1 MNEERLNQSIRK
13 FLKSVG
19 VNSQRELEHA
29 VAKAIEGGA
38 LAGDETLD
46 VTMTL
51 DVKALK
57 LSSEFKGRI
66 ELE

>member
-29 VAKAIEGGA
+29 LAKAIEGGA
-38 LAGDETLD
+38 LAGNETLD

-57 LSSEFKGRI
+57 LSSEFNGQI

>member
-38 LAGDETLD
+38 LAGNETLD

>member
-1 MNEERLNQSIRK
+1 MNEEGMNQSIRK

-38 LAGDETLD
+38 LAGNETLD

-57 LSSEFKGRI
+57 LSSKFNGQI

>member
-1 MNEERLNQSIRK
+1 
-13 FLKSVG
+13 VG

-29 VAKAIEGGA
+29 LAKAIEGGA
-38 LAGDETLD
+38 LAGNETLD

-57 LSSEFKGRI
+57 LSSEFKGQI